1 VATPADGRTFR
12 DNRAMAA
19 WTCRLAWLQAAL
31 AALTL
36 ATILLGI
43 TTPLPLIWFLAFV
56 TGGIFGFRWL
66 YIANG
71 NARAMGATD
80 LMGGPVMAIVWYF
93 IPIAN
98 LGMPYVV
105 MRDLW
110 RASAKPRDWQG
121 QSTPPLLIL
130 WWTCWLIFYLGL
142 SAAGNFAAEESMDL
156 APVVGIAL
164 IVACAGFIPA
174 ALLFAKVVDS
184 IQRLQDENGP
194 AQLFR

>member
-1 VATPADGRTFR
+1 MATSAEGWAFR

-19 WTCRLAWLQAAL
+19 WTCRLAWLQAGL

-36 ATILLGI
+36 AGILLGLA
-43 TTPLPLIWFLAFV
+43 TPLPLIWFLTFV
-56 TGGIFGFRWL
+56 AGGIFGFRWL
-66 YIANG
+66 YVAIG
-71 NARAMGATD
+71 NAKAMGATD

-93 IPIAN
+93 IPVAN

-121 QSTPPLLIL
+121 QPTPSILIL
-130 WWTCWLIFYLGL
+130 WWTCWLLFYLGL
-142 SAAGNFAAEESMDL
+142 SAAGNFAAEEDMDL

-164 IVACAGFIPA
+164 IVACAAFVPA

-184 IQRLQDENGP
+184 IQTLQDQNGP
-194 AQLFR
+194 AQAFR